1 MALSLCMF
9 VSPSHATDLR
19 LSVGDASGAAS
30 SNGPLVA
37 FWVFGVL
44 ALVGAV
50 ATISRRSLVSAS
62 LWLVFTLIC
71 TAGLYLVLHATF
83 LAAMQVLVY
92 AGAVMVLFLFVV
104 MIVGPEERTRIRFP
118 RDALPKVLGIVALGV
133 IVERLIRAAVIART
147 TQPDLVADNFG
158 TVRSVGKLLFQD
170 YLFAFEAVSV
180 LLLVAI
186 VAAVMVTRSATE
198 IETRKAEDS

>member
-1 MALSLCMF
+1 M
-9 VSPSHATDLR
+9 
-19 LSVGDASGAAS
+19 
-30 SNGPLVA
+30 
-37 FWVFGVL
+37 
-44 ALVGAV
+44 
-50 ATISRRSLVSAS
+50 
-62 LWLVFTLIC
+62 FTLIC

-104 MIVGPEERTRIRFP
+104 MIVGPEGRPRLRFP
-118 RDALPKVLGIVALGV
+118 GDALPKVLGIVALGV
-133 IVERLIRAAVIART
+133 IVERLIRAAVLAET
-147 TQPDLVADNFG
+147 VQPDLVGDNFG

-186 VAAVMVTRSATE
+186 VGAVMVTRQRDRSTGRRPRWYRP
-198 IETRKAEDS
+198 TMC